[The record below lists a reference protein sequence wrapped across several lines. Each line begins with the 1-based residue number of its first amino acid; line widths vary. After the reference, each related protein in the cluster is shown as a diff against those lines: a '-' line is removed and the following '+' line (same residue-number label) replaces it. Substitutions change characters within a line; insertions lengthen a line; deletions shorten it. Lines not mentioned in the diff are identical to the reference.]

1 MKTQQRDQVAQQ
13 NGREHQ
19 QFGDLIGKQV
29 MHALG
34 EPSDLRA
41 CKFNIYGQT
50 TTESLI
56 FVDDDDLA
64 FLPAHVHAELSG

>member
-34 EPSDLRA
+34 EPSDLHRVQVQHLWA
-41 CKFNIYGQT
+41 DHYRV
-50 TTESLI
+50 L
-56 FVDDDDLA
+56 DLRR
-64 FLPAHVHAELSG
+64 